1 MLLIPGPV
9 DVPDAVLKSSAYVQ
23 NHRSKEFRDI
33 VKEASERLKT
43 LSGSTHAL
51 MTTGS
56 GTTAVES
63 IIYSMISPGEN
74 VLAVTFGEFGNR
86 MVDSLKR
93 RGAVPHI
100 LTKNQ
105 SGRLEN
111 GEIQDLVRKNREIGT
126 IFLVH
131 NETGNG
137 TSIHNLEKITLEAK
151 EMGLKVLVDSVSG
164 FGASEIRTD
173 RWGIDA
179 FASCSQKGLASVPGL
194 GIVCMSDEGRRYV
207 LESADM
213 PAYLDLGITMN
224 FMKKY
229 ETPYTP
235 STGSFSALLT
245 ALRILDRE
253 GAENRWKRHHESAS
267 FVRATL
273 KKLGLEIYGN
283 DHNYS
288 DTVVAFRPSVPSSEL
303 VRKLAEKD
311 IIVARGM
318 GEQADQMIRIG
329 LLGIVDN
336 ARIARFLNE
345 LYSLMGVDDRID
357 QEKMPAET
365 KIDREIYNL

>member
-9 DVPDAVLKSSAYVQ
+9 DVPDEVLRSSAYVH
-23 NHRSKEFRDI
+23 NHRSHEFRDI
-33 VKEASERLKT
+33 VKEASERLKS
-43 LSGSTHAL
+43 LSGSGHAL

-100 LTKNQ
+100 LAKNEYE
-105 SGRLEN
+105 RIET
-111 GEIQDLVRKNREIGT
+111 GEIQDIVRKNKEIRT

-137 TSIHNLEKITLEAK
+137 TSIHNLDKITLEAK

-194 GIVCMSDEGRRYV
+194 GIVCMSQEGEKYV
-207 LESADM
+207 LDSANM
-213 PAYLDLGITMN
+213 PAYLDLRITMN
-224 FMKKY
+224 FMKKF

-235 STGSFSALLT
+235 STGSFRALLT

-253 GAENRWKRHHESAS
+253 GAQSRWNRHHASAS
-267 FVRATL
+267 FVREKL
-273 KKLGLEIYGN
+273 KGMGLEIYGN
-283 DHNYS
+283 PYNYS
-288 DTVVAFRPSVPSSEL
+288 DTVVAFRPSMQSSEL
-303 VRKLAEKD
+303 ANKLAEKD
-311 IIVARGM
+311 IIVARGI
-318 GEQADQMIRIG
+318 GKQADLMIRIG
-329 LLGIVDN
+329 LLGLVDN
-336 ARIARFLNE
+336 IKIAMFLNE
-345 LYSLMGVDDRID
+345 LYLIMGVEDRID
-357 QEKMPAET
+357 PEKMPAAT
-365 KIDREIYNL
+365 RIDGKIFNL